1 MWFLKVSGNEK
12 NVKGSKWN
20 ILIDSFSKAGVTKNQ
35 KPDFW
40 FESKNS
46 KNNSNYLYKI
56 IKIKVKFIVILE
68 QFEGTNF
75 KSLQLCEPTY
85 LKDDFGIGKIWNYL
99 L

>member
-1 MWFLKVSGNEK
+1 MIWFLKVSGNEK

-46 KNNSNYLYKI
+46 
-56 IKIKVKFIVILE
+56 
-68 QFEGTNF
+68 
-75 KSLQLCEPTY
+75 
-85 LKDDFGIGKIWNYL
+85 
-99 L
+99 